1 MFGLSEEERKKKKE
15 REATRERVR
24 RYRERKKGVTEP
36 VTEAVTK
43 KTAPVTDSKFICNC
57 RYFVMKDGQ
66 LVCSRCGK
74 PPSKKVET
82 KEAK

>member
-1 MFGLSEEERKKKKE
+1 MFGLSEEERRKKKQ

-36 VTEAVTK
+36 VTEKVT
-43 KTAPVTDSKFICNC
+43 PVTDSKFVCAC
-57 RYFVMKDGQ
+57 KYFVIRDGV

-74 PPSKKVET
+74 PSNKKVEF
-82 KEAK
+82 KEA